1 MIRRPP
7 RSTRTYTLFPY
18 TTLFRSPVRFA
29 IDRAGM
35 VGADGVTHQG
45 SYDLTYLGCL
55 PNFVIMA
62 PSDEA
67 ELMHMVATACQI
79 DDRPSPIRYPLGQA
93 LAIEMRARGPP
104 LAIGKGRLVRE
115 GSKVAYHSTGHRLQ
129 PPPARAGA

>member
-45 SYDLTYLGCL
+45 SYHLTYLGCL
-55 PNFVIMA
+55 PNFVILA

-67 ELMHMVATACQI
+67 ELMHMVPTARQI
-79 DDRPSPIRYPLGQA
+79 DDRPSALRSPRGQA
-93 LAIEMRARGPP
+93 PGIALPARGPP
-104 LAIGKGRLVRE
+104 LAPRQRRACGADPRE
-115 GSKVAYHSTGHRLQ
+115 ALHSHS
-129 PPPARAGA
+129 P